1 MKYPIGIQTFAKI
14 REEDY
19 IYIDKTKD
27 VYQLAKN
34 GGYFFISRPRRF
46 GKSLLVTTLEAYFQG
61 RKKLFE
67 GLAISELETEWKQ
80 YPVLHIDLNAEE
92 YSNKQALVS
101 IIDRHLHQ
109 FESVYGQCSTEK
121 TLADRFIGVIRRA
134 YEQTGQQVVI
144 LVDEYDK
151 PLLEAISNP
160 ELQNDYRTTM
170 KSFYGV
176 AKTMDSYIRFALFTG
191 VTKFSKVS
199 VFSDL
204 NNLEDI
210 TMDEQYAQICGI
222 TEQEIRDNLDEE
234 VGVMAEK
241 LKISKCEC
249 YEKLKAYYDGYH
261 FHPDSV
267 GIYNPFSLLCA
278 LKRQEFWDFWF
289 ETGTPTFLV
298 ETMKRNNYDLER
310 LTLEDAT
317 ADLLGSLDSIDTNP
331 IPLIYQ
337 SGYLT
342 IKGYDSRFLT
352 YRLGFPN
359 EEVERGF
366 SRFLF
371 RYYTPASQG
380 RDSFIKNF
388 VMAIEA
394 GQIKNFM
401 LLLES
406 LFAGQDYQLVG
417 NAELYFHNAVSL
429 IFKMVGFYTETE
441 RHTTDGRM
449 DMVVQTADYIYL
461 FEFKLDKSA
470 EEALAQIEEKQYAAP
485 FAHDPRKLY
494 KIGVNFSGK
503 TRRVESWK
511 MKVVDR
517 DNIKDILSINRK
529 LFQAFTTADGQN
541 IPAGVSY
548 QLITVHGTIEVNCTS
563 DTYYNCVHLLNS
575 SKPSTEYHQ
584 YITLTHF
591 EGKNSKGEEYEENNI
606 TCIYDPKEEQ
616 AE

>member
-14 REEDY
+14 REENFLY
-19 IYIDKTKD
+19 VDKTKD
-27 VYQLAKN
+27 VYQLAKD
-34 GGYFFISRPRRF
+34 GGYYFISRPRRF

-61 RKKLFE
+61 RKELFE
-67 GLAISELETEWKQ
+67 GLAISKLETEWKQ
-80 YPVLHIDLNAEE
+80 YPVLHIDLNAAK
-92 YSNKQALVS
+92 YTDPQALVS
-101 IIDRHLHQ
+101 IINRHIRQ
-109 FESVYGQCSTEK
+109 FESIYGGSAEDMA
-121 TLADRFIGVIRRA
+121 LSDRFVGVIQRA

-151 PLLEAISNP
+151 PLLEAIGNP
-160 ELQNDYRTTM
+160 ELQNDYRTTL

-210 TMDEQYAQICGI
+210 TMDEQYAKICGI
-222 TEQEIRDNLDEE
+222 SEQEIRDNLDNE
-234 VGVMAEK
+234 VEAMAEK
-241 LKISKCEC
+241 LKVSKSEC
-249 YEKLKAYYDGYH
+249 YEKLKGYYDGYH

-278 LKRQEFWDFWF
+278 LKRREFRDFWF

-310 LTLEDAT
+310 LTREDAT

-342 IKGYDSRFLT
+342 IKSYDSEFGT

-359 EEVERGF
+359 QEVERGF

-380 RDSFIKNF
+380 QDSFVKEF
-388 VMAIEA
+388 VLAVRA
-394 GQIKNFM
+394 GQIDKFM
-401 LLLES
+401 KRLES
-406 LFAGQDYQLVG
+406 LFAGQNYQLAG
-417 NAELYFHNAVSL
+417 DTELYFHNAVAL
-429 IFKMVGFYTETE
+429 IFKMVGFYTDTE
-441 RHTTDGRM
+441 RHTSDGRM

-470 EEALAQIEEKQYAAP
+470 DEALAQIEEKQYAAP
-485 FAHDPRKLY
+485 FAHDPRKIY
-494 KIGVNFSGK
+494 KIGVNFSST
-503 TRRVESWK
+503 TRRIESWK
-511 MKVVDR
+511 VVER
-517 DNIKDILSINRK
+517 
-529 LFQAFTTADGQN
+529 
-541 IPAGVSY
+541 
-548 QLITVHGTIEVNCTS
+548 
-563 DTYYNCVHLLNS
+563 
-575 SKPSTEYHQ
+575 
-584 YITLTHF
+584 
-591 EGKNSKGEEYEENNI
+591 
-606 TCIYDPKEEQ
+606 
-616 AE
+616 